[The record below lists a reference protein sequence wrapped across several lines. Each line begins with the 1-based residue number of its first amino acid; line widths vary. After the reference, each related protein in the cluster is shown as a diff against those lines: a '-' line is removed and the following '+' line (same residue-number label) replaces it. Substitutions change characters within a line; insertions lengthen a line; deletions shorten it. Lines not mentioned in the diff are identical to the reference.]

1 MGFLDLLLLLSH
13 RSLLIILIIIVLLI
27 SILTSSSS
35 TTLITSASSSS
46 SIVSS
51 IVSWLSIALVHIS
64 CLKLLLLS
72 LILLIWNIL
81 VWLWMH
87 HLSWLVFFAFI
98 SIINSYLN
106 INIWKF
112 DWASKFW
119 QSYNKCKL
127 QNNVDIWVTNI
138 IIILKND
145 EYYTYLTW
153 LINYVT

>member
-46 SIVSS
+46 SIISS
-51 IVSWLSIALVHIS
+51 VVSWLSIASLVHIS

-106 INIWKF
+106 INIWNLIEHQNF
-112 DWASKFW
+112 DDRSINVNSKIMLIFES
-119 QSYNKCKL
+119 Q
-127 QNNVDIWVTNI
+127 
-138 IIILKND
+138 IL
-145 EYYTYLTW
+145 L
-153 LINYVT
+153 